1 LKELDEFL
9 NQQLDRFENKHL
21 CYNCGSK
28 KNTKSFMAINSEED
42 DDNESS
48 VILKFC
54 CLCYD
59 CFHSQKIIEKVV
71 DKLFDKENMAILDK
85 SVGKNTQE
93 SLH

>member
-1 LKELDEFL
+1 MSL
-9 NQQLDRFENKHL
+9 NSSEQNYKIAKSLYQDIQDDFFEIEN
-21 CYNCGSK
+21 
-28 KNTKSFMAINSEED
+28 NSEED